1 MKRILI
7 GRKVY
12 KLYDSI
18 DELPIVNFQKY
29 NKYMLIDSG
38 IGSDIDDVDRH
49 ITQVAKY
56 IKAGDQQSAIQELQ
70 NMRQNMYMIASN
82 ISPKHLAFAALIHSI
97 NGEVVTDLSDEN
109 LGRIIDEIKTARR
122 SWVIDLLLW
131 LKKKIQDELEAY
143 FPQEFVR
150 AKDKE
155 AYDKLKH
162 RTELVLDSIINDK
175 DNAEQIEHIDSAM
188 LRLHK
193 PKNFMGPTSEEIK
206 YDKQFEST
214 CLLIS
219 QRTNQDARKMT
230 VMQFYST
237 IENIKAQIEAENKA
251 YSKYK

>member
-109 LGRIIDEIKTARR
+109 LSRIMDEIKTARR

-143 FPQEFVR
+143 FPQEFVK

-155 AYDKLKH
+155 AYDKLKR

-175 DNAEQIEHIDSAM
+175 DNAEQIEHIDSTM

-214 CLLIS
+214 CLLIA

-237 IENIKAQIEAENKA
+237 IENIKAQIEAENKSL
-251 YSKYK
+251 SKYK